1 MISTNIIGET
11 FDKTKVKPH
20 SVDSYVDP
28 VSNNVV
34 IASPSP
40 STEAQAID
48 IGNSLS
54 CNYVYI
60 DEFEHIKYPDRLIRA
75 SIPVQRAVS
84 VNARRYGLN
93 SCMLITSNIG
103 KLSDKD
109 CRRSL
114 RVSTHFVRWRLDML
128 DLPDNEFLSY
138 VAKHSDYNGV
148 LVCFNYKELGLDEK
162 WFKHSCQLLGGIP
175 ERIDR
180 ELLLRHI

>member
-1 MISTNIIGET
+1 MIGDT

-75 SIPVQRAVS
+75 SIPVQRVVS
-84 VNARRYGLN
+84 VNAKRYGLN
-93 SCMLITSNIG
+93 SCMVITSSVG

-128 DLPDNEFLSY
+128 DLPDNELLSY